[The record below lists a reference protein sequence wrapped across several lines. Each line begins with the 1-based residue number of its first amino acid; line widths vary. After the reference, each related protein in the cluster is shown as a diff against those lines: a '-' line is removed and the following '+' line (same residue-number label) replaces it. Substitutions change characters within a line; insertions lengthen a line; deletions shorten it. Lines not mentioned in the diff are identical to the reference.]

1 MSTVKKVFGNRSNL
15 TLHIDEDHRI
25 SLKRSVEEP
34 ANLLVAKKSKSEAG
48 RKKKA
53 DLENQGHVT
62 QSIVKKVKS
71 ISICEKLVEKQPV
84 KLDVKLD
91 FNDPKSCYTKPT
103 DLPDDLED
111 YDLKQVHDSYA
122 EPHYVMDIFKYYQ
135 TKELQS
141 LTKKYLNNQSEIT
154 ENMRAILV
162 DWLVEIQQNYTLN
175 HETLYLAVKMVDQY
189 LMRQNIKKTDFQL
202 LGATAMLIAAK
213 YDERIPPAI
222 EDFVYSCDNQYKK
235 KDIILMEMEIL
246 KKLDFNI
253 GFPLSYRFLRRYA
266 RCAELTMEELT
277 LARFILEMSLMEYD
291 LIEERESSIAA
302 ASLLLALRMKH
313 FPSKD
318 VWTKTLVYYSGYTEQ
333 QVLPLMFKLNK
344 IISAP
349 PKQALSSIR
358 AKYSH
363 RVFMEVAK
371 INPLP
376 SEAS

>member
-1 MSTVKKVFGNRSNL
+1 MSTSKKVFGNRSNL

-34 ANLLVAKKSKSEAG
+34 TNLVVAKKKKPEAVN
-48 RKKKA
+48 RKKA

-71 ISICEKLVEKQPV
+71 ISICGKTVEKQRV

-103 DLPDDLED
+103 DLPEDLAD

-371 INPLP
+371 INPLTFV
-376 SEAS
+376 